1 MMVYENDKLIIPK
14 KYQEMS
20 ISELKKEKD
29 KVLQEFQSQ
38 PRPKKKVTSNKKGIV
53 FHF

>member
-1 MMVYENDKLIIPK
+1 MMIYENDKLVIPK

-20 ISELKKEKD
+20 ISELKLEKEK
-29 KVLQEFQSQ
+29 VLKEFRSKS
-38 PRPKKKVTSNKKGIV
+38 RPKKKVSTNKRGIV